1 MGGGLLGH
9 ILRLQGISF
18 MDNFPISVCFIS
30 VLQHSLGFP
39 GPAVCSP
46 APRALR
52 PVPLVPAF
60 SLEHGQRPLFGIW
73 DKAFPASPSSV
84 PNSPSFLFFGR
95 NRQDRGDG
103 ERLGVL
109 NNQPH
114 LFLSVVG
121 SSRALG
127 LVYKRS
133 RV

>member
-1 MGGGLLGH
+1 MGGVLLGH

-18 MDNFPISVCFIS
+18 MDNFPFPFASS
-30 VLQHSLGFP
+30 VLRHSLDFP

-46 APRALR
+46 APWALR
-52 PVPLVPAF
+52 R
-60 SLEHGQRPLFGIW
+60 SLRCL
-73 DKAFPASPSSV
+73 PSSV

-95 NRQDRGDG
+95 DRQDRGDG

-109 NNQPH
+109 NNEPH
-114 LFLSVVG
+114 LFLSAVG

-127 LVYKRS
+127 LVYKRP